1 MKKLTVKKS
10 IVTKAAKP
18 SGIYPT
24 MGPCMTVP
32 PMCK

>member
-1 MKKLTVKKS
+1 MKLTVKKS

-18 SGIYPT
+18 SGIAPT
-24 MGPCMTVP
+24 MGACITLP